1 MFLQQEKICEQ
12 EKIIRHLRGKIGG
25 KKVSVEDVE
34 IMALGRLPKLEEHDD
49 DKDTSAKDDGRA
61 VENEKSD
68 GDSAIHL
75 DRSND
80 SLHLTDRTEGQT
92 VSRHLQRS
100 VSDVVQTHLRHVK
113 MSDSEKELSPF
124 CNKLYRGFLLRH
136 RKRHKH
142 SVDKQ

>member
-1 MFLQQEKICEQ
+1 M
-12 EKIIRHLRGKIGG
+12 
-25 KKVSVEDVE
+25 EDVE
-34 IMALGRLPKLEEHDD
+34 IMALGRLPKLVEHDD
-49 DKDTSAKDDGRA
+49 DNDTSANDDVKA

-80 SLHLTDRTEGQT
+80 SLHLTDRTAGLT

-124 CNKLYRGFLLRH
+124 CNNLYRGFLLRH
-136 RKRHKH
+136 KKRHKH

>member
-1 MFLQQEKICEQ
+1 M
-12 EKIIRHLRGKIGG
+12 
-25 KKVSVEDVE
+25 EDVE
-34 IMALGRLPKLEEHDD
+34 IMALGRLPKLVEHDD
-49 DKDTSAKDDGRA
+49 DNNNDTSANDDGEA

-100 VSDVVQTHLRHVK
+100 VSDVVQTPVRHVRVCH
-113 MSDSEKELSPF
+113 SETEVSGREKVSPF
-124 CNKLYRGFLLRH
+124 CDTIYRGFLLRH
-136 RKRHKH
+136 QRRHKTLKTVNERQRC
-142 SVDKQ
+142 SDQDT